1 MKSVS
6 RKCYK
11 TPMHK
16 ITQLKRRINKW
27 HFLVLI
33 VSNYFEWRKDWK
45 DEKRSSK
52 NNVLDLTHLRNK
64 KSCYETTYV
73 TEKAWYWIKENSTFK
88 KNLPLVFQNNLT
100 NFFSQWFL
108 EKFSSSFVCI
118 LILVNWVRKGDSTTG
133 ARAALAPA
141 AVEAAAALVL
151 NSLLAQGCRWS
162 QGRWQRRRRWWRR
175 PRRLRST
182 CCSRRRLNSVA
193 TWITGAHQ
201 KLLLRSK
208 NENSNLLY
216 LLSSSTLN

>member
-1 MKSVS
+1 M
-6 RKCYK
+6 
-11 TPMHK
+11 
-16 ITQLKRRINKW
+16 
-27 HFLVLI
+27 
-33 VSNYFEWRKDWK
+33 
-45 DEKRSSK
+45 
-52 NNVLDLTHLRNK
+52 
-64 KSCYETTYV
+64 
-73 TEKAWYWIKENSTFK
+73 
-88 KNLPLVFQNNLT
+88 
-100 NFFSQWFL
+100 
-108 EKFSSSFVCI
+108 
-118 LILVNWVRKGDSTTG
+118 RKGDSTTG

-162 QGRWQRRRRWWRR
+162 QGRWQRRRRRWRR

-216 LLSSSTLN
+216 SVVVHSTNSPSRLSERLPGWCRGLCCPRLCSKTTKDYVRTPSDAGPKFLDFSLSHFSLWKCRWKCGEVSDELLIISVFSYSSLVLYDCVLVDLTAIFF